1 MGHVHVA
8 GGGAH
13 GAWRGTGLCSVW
25 AMVWAVMMRSIQAVA
40 VTCMTAVRFVVA
52 ACRACRSARPRG
64 RDDPT
69 RFILEYF
76 NFYSRD

>member
-13 GAWRGTGLCSVW
+13 GAWRGRGPCSVW
-25 AMVWAVMMRSIQAVA
+25 AMVWAAMLRSIQAVA

-52 ACRACRSARPRG
+52 ARRV
-64 RDDPT
+64 
-69 RFILEYF
+69 
-76 NFYSRD
+76 